1 MLFSFFSEGY
11 YFRQREIGQAA
22 DFTPSKIID
31 LDCRPL
37 PLLEIIVPLH
47 WLVQASRNN
56 VGRWKHRTIKK
67 ASKRGKAPSIIVL

>member
-1 MLFSFFSEGY
+1 MTPFDKAILSMLFSFFSEGY

-37 PLLEIIVPLH
+37 AIIG
-47 WLVQASRNN
+47 NC
-56 VGRWKHRTIKK
+56 RTF
-67 ASKRGKAPSIIVL
+67 AVACANEP